1 MELTRRV
8 VFRTVQFPRISWTW
22 IPLALLVGLL
32 ILILAYPLAL
42 LFVKSFVISRPGQ
55 PTVWAVNGW
64 VEAFTDVNLA
74 IAIGNTF
81 YLAFVRVIITSVL
94 AIFFAWVVTR
104 TDTPLKGFIEVA
116 LWLGFF
122 LPLLPMTMGW
132 ILLLDPYYGLINKCL
147 DESFRALTA
156 SLRYLFLLGDHLVP
170 FSFQYLRQIPFDDS
184 GIHGYGRS
192 TGGCRAYVRQQ
203 QHGSL
208 NTHHRTDFSTRH
220 SCLHGLGFHQEP

>member
-8 VFRTVQFPRISWTW
+8 VLKPLQLPKISWTW
-22 IPLALLVGLL
+22 IPLTLLVGLL

-116 LWLGFF
+116 LWLGLREEEEGFA
-122 LPLLPMTMGW
+122 LL
-132 ILLLDPYYGLINKCL
+132 
-147 DESFRALTA
+147 E
-156 SLRYLFLLGDHLVP
+156 GDRGGAQRVA
-170 FSFQYLRQIPFDDS
+170 
-184 GIHGYGRS
+184 GR
-192 TGGCRAYVRQQ
+192 GGAQSDGD
-203 QHGSL
+203 GSA
-208 NTHHRTDFSTRH
+208 
-220 SCLHGLGFHQEP
+220 

>member
-8 VFRTVQFPRISWTW
+8 ALRPFQPPKISWTW

-55 PTVWAVNGW
+55 PTVWAAANGW
-64 VEAFTDVNLA
+64 VQAFTDVNLA

-81 YLAFVRVIITSVL
+81 YLAFVRVIITSAL

-104 TDTPLKGFIEVA
+104 SDTPLKGFIEVA

-122 LPLLPMTMGW
+122 LPLLPM
-132 ILLLDPYYGLINKCL
+132 
-147 DESFRALTA
+147 
-156 SLRYLFLLGDHLVP
+156 
-170 FSFQYLRQIPFDDS
+170 
-184 GIHGYGRS
+184 
-192 TGGCRAYVRQQ
+192 
-203 QHGSL
+203 
-208 NTHHRTDFSTRH
+208 
-220 SCLHGLGFHQEP
+220 

>member
-8 VFRTVQFPRISWTW
+8 VFRTVQFPKISWNW
-22 IPLALLVGLL
+22 IPLTLLVGLL

-104 TDTPLKGFIEVA
+104 TDTPLKGFI
-116 LWLGFF
+116 
-122 LPLLPMTMGW
+122 
-132 ILLLDPYYGLINKCL
+132 
-147 DESFRALTA
+147 
-156 SLRYLFLLGDHLVP
+156 
-170 FSFQYLRQIPFDDS
+170 
-184 GIHGYGRS
+184 
-192 TGGCRAYVRQQ
+192 
-203 QHGSL
+203 
-208 NTHHRTDFSTRH
+208 
-220 SCLHGLGFHQEP
+220 

>member
-132 ILLLDPYYGLINKCL
+132 ILLLDPYYGLINK
-147 DESFRALTA
+147 F
-156 SLRYLFLLGDHLVP
+156 
-170 FSFQYLRQIPFDDS
+170 
-184 GIHGYGRS
+184 
-192 TGGCRAYVRQQ
+192 
-203 QHGSL
+203 
-208 NTHHRTDFSTRH
+208 
-220 SCLHGLGFHQEP
+220 

>member
-8 VFRTVQFPRISWTW
+8 ALRTLQFPRVSWSW
-22 IPLALLVGLL
+22 IPLALLVGFL
-32 ILILAYPLAL
+32 ILVLAYPLVL
-42 LFVKSFVISRPGQ
+42 LFIKSFVGSRPGQ
-55 PTVWAVNGW
+55 PTVWAITGW

-81 YLAFVRVIITSVL
+81 YLALVRVIITSAL

-132 ILLLDPYYGLINKCL
+132 ILLLDPYYGLLNKFL
-147 DESFRALTA
+147 MKVF
-156 SLRYLFLLGDHLVP
+156 SLSQPP
-170 FSFQYLRQIPFDDS
+170 F
-184 GIHGYGRS
+184 
-192 TGGCRAYVRQQ
+192 
-203 QHGSL
+203 
-208 NTHHRTDFSTRH
+208 
-220 SCLHGLGFHQEP
+220 